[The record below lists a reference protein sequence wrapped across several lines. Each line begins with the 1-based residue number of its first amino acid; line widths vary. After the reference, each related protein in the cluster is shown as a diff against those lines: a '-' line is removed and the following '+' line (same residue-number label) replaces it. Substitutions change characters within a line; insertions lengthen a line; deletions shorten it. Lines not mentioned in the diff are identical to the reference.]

1 MRSVVT
7 VQACFIGNEEF
18 TQKYCFNIQLLY
30 FYPVFY
36 VMQANSSMQQK
47 NTVILGTGGTIAG
60 KSVSAG
66 GNIGY
71 TAAQAG
77 AAELIGA
84 ISAPAASNHLLVEQV
99 AQIDSKDMTF
109 AV

>member
-1 MRSVVT
+1 M
-7 VQACFIGNEEF
+7 
-18 TQKYCFNIQLLY
+18 QKYCSNIQSLY
-30 FYPVFY
+30 FYPVLY
-36 VMQANSSMQQK
+36 VTQANLFMQQK

-66 GNIGY
+66 DNIGY
-71 TAAQAG
+71 TAAQVG
-77 AAELIGA
+77 AAELIAA
-84 ISAPAASNHLLVEQV
+84 IPALAASNHLLVEQV